1 MRQNARVHSA
11 EWNEQGWL
19 HLRGFFSR
27 EEVAAVNGAVERLW
41 ATRPRGVTV
50 DDLDTNRRCRMS
62 ALDDSARQHRLKLND
77 LYLVSPELRDALLAP
92 RLAALLR
99 SLLDAPPVLCNSLN
113 LERSSEQD
121 NHIDSLYMTP
131 LSVGQLVATWIA
143 LEDIRADAGPLRVYP
158 GSHRITPYRFSDGGR
173 HALDAEMD
181 RWSGHTH
188 DEVRRLGL
196 QPVTVPAAAGDLVVW
211 HADLLHGAEAIA
223 DPRTTRKS
231 VVGHYFSLEDSRRR
245 GYRLEPHGD
254 AWWIARRPQP
264 VDAAT
269 RVLSAIERRVQRLRA
284 RFR

>member
-1 MRQNARVHSA
+1 VLVNS
-11 EWNEQGWL
+11 EWDERGWL

-27 EEVAAVNGAVERLW
+27 GEVDAINGEVARLW
-41 ATRPRGVTV
+41 SERPRAVTV

-62 ALDDSARQHRLKLND
+62 ALDDSARAHRLKLND
-77 LYLVSPELRDALLAP
+77 LYLVSPTLRNALLAP
-92 RLAALLR
+92 RLVVLLQ
-99 SLLDAPPVLCNSLN
+99 SLMNAPPVLCNSLN

-131 LSVGQLVATWIA
+131 LSEGQLVATWIA

-158 GSHRITPYRFSDGGR
+158 GSHRILPYRFSDGGR
-173 HALDAEMD
+173 HAVEAEMD

-196 QPVTVPAAAGDLVVW
+196 QAVTVPASAGDLVVW
-211 HADLLHGAEAIA
+211 HADLLHGAEPIA

-231 VVGHYFSLEDSRRR
+231 VVGHYFSLDDSLRR
-245 GYRLEPHGD
+245 GYRVKPLGD

-264 VDAAT
+264 VDAPT
-269 RVLSAIERRVQRLRA
+269 RVLSAIERRVQRVRA
-284 RFR
+284 RLR

>member
-1 MRQNARVHSA
+1 VLVNS
-11 EWNEQGWL
+11 EWDEQGWL

-27 EEVAAVNGAVERLW
+27 AEVDAINGEVARLW
-41 ATRPRGVTV
+41 SKRPRAVTV

-62 ALDDSARQHRLKLND
+62 ALDDSARGHRLKLND
-77 LYLVSPELRDALLAP
+77 LYLVSPTLRNALLAP
-92 RLAALLR
+92 RLV
-99 SLLDAPPVLCNSLN
+99 SLLQSLMNAPPVLCNSLN

-131 LSVGQLVATWIA
+131 LSEGQLVATWIA

-173 HALDAEMD
+173 HAVEAEMD

-196 QPVTVPAAAGDLVVW
+196 QAVTVPASAGDLVVW
-211 HADLLHGAEAIA
+211 HADLLHGAEPIA

-231 VVGHYFSLEDSRRR
+231 VVGHYFSLDDSLRR
-245 GYRLEPHGD
+245 GYRVKPLNG

-264 VDAAT
+264 VDTAT
-269 RVLSAIERRVQRLRA
+269 RVLSAIERRVQRVRA
-284 RFR
+284 RLRLK

>member
-1 MRQNARVHSA
+1 MHSA
-11 EWNEQGWL
+11 EFHEHGWL

-27 EEVAAVNGAVERLW
+27 DEVDAINREVEQLW
-41 ATRPRGVTV
+41 SKRPRGVTV

-62 ALDDSARQHRLKLND
+62 ALDGSARAHRLKLND
-77 LYLVSPELRDALLAP
+77 LYLVSPALRNALLAP
-92 RLAALLR
+92 RLVFLLQ
-99 SLLDAPPVLCNSLN
+99 SLMEAPPVLCNSLN

-131 LSVGQLVATWIA
+131 LSEGQLVATWIA

-158 GSHRITPYRFSDGGR
+158 RSHRITPYRFSDGGR

-196 QPVTVPAAAGDLVVW
+196 QPVTVPASAGDLVVW

-231 VVGHYFSLEDSRRR
+231 VVGHYFSLDDSLRR
-245 GYRLEPHGD
+245 GYRVNPLGD
-254 AWWIARRPQP
+254 GWWIACRPQP
-264 VDAAT
+264 VNAAT
-269 RVLSAIERRVQRLRA
+269 RILSAVERRVQRLRA
-284 RFR
+284 RLR